1 MYSDIDKKK
10 SPFGNALEPGDV
22 GLNCYGYLM
31 SRFGLDGVSTSQK
44 GDKYYLAV
52 SSKGQIYGGAQI
64 NGAENITWKESA
76 SKTDLPNI
84 FTAKLGTSN
93 QESNHATTIK
103 GLWNSFPENQVFAC
117 NLVDINNF
125 CVFGFIYANHKYG
138 AVLYLAFND
147 SKEQYDSYAFL
158 MEKKLKDITTEDL
171 QKAVDDDTKRPSKR
185 STKTKAPI
193 SPKTVRNTYSY
204 IRSVINY
211 FYPNDNYDVRLP
223 KIPKKVKNLI
233 PAKTVL
239 EIIKDTEIELPC
251 LLACW
256 LSYSMS
262 EIRGIR
268 VRDISNG
275 YITLDRVIVD
285 IGQTPTVK
293 ESGKA
298 EARLRKH
305 HIPNYIQALIDKN
318 ISGKKPDDPLITLS
332 GHAIYMRW
340 VSLLEQHDLP
350 HMTFHDLRH
359 LNASVMAM
367 LRIPDKYAQE
377 RGGWSSDRVMKNVY
391 THTFSE
397 EREKVDETI
406 DNYFDSLL
414 DGSASEK
421 EKSAIEIINAL
432 READPNGWYKALLN
446 MQHEMQHKN

>member
-1 MYSDIDKKK
+1 MATAKKLPSGSWRCLVYSHTERIFDTK
-10 SPFGNALEPGDV
+10 SG
-22 GLNCYGYLM
+22 
-31 SRFGLDGVSTSQK
+31 
-44 GDKYYLAV
+44 
-52 SSKGQIYGGAQI
+52 
-64 NGAENITWKESA
+64 TWKDKRIYESFTSDDPSRRGKA
-76 SKTDLPNI
+76 DAERQAAEFQQDRDTNVSRKRQKNGNI
-84 FTAKLGTSN
+84 LLKDAMKKYVEAIGPSLSGTTV
-93 QESNHATTIK
+93 Q
-103 GLWNSFPENQVFAC
+103 G
-117 NLVDINNF
+117 
-125 CVFGFIYANHKYG
+125 Y
-138 AVLYLAFND
+138 

-359 LNASVMAM
+359 PYVKHTTKIFS
-367 LRIPDKYAQE
+367 LRLMDFQAQAYPDARRKTRGACQLLRVGQSRSPVRPLCNRKRFSCLPPQSKMSWILYAISM
-377 RGGWSSDRVMKNVY
+377 RLSGYTSTRSISS
-391 THTFSE
+391 
-397 EREKVDETI
+397 
-406 DNYFDSLL
+406 
-414 DGSASEK
+414 SASSVVSV
-421 EKSAIEIINAL
+421 SASKIAL
-432 READPNGWYKALLN
+432 DASFRLSCRACSSCFCFACANTAA
-446 MQHEMQHKN
+446 

>member
-1 MYSDIDKKK
+1 MATAKKLPSGSWRCLVYSHTERTFDAK
-10 SPFGNALEPGDV
+10 SG
-22 GLNCYGYLM
+22 
-31 SRFGLDGVSTSQK
+31 
-44 GDKYYLAV
+44 
-52 SSKGQIYGGAQI
+52 
-64 NGAENITWKESA
+64 TWKDKRIYESFTSDDPSRRGKA
-76 SKTDLPNI
+76 DAERQAAEFQQDRDTNVSRKRQKNGNI
-84 FTAKLGTSN
+84 LLKDAMKKYVEAIGPSLSGTTV
-93 QESNHATTIK
+93 Q
-103 GLWNSFPENQVFAC
+103 G
-117 NLVDINNF
+117 
-125 CVFGFIYANHKYG
+125 Y
-138 AVLYLAFND
+138 

-185 STKTKAPI
+185 STKTKASI

-318 ISGKKPDDPLITLS
+318 ISGKKPDDPLIT
-332 GHAIYMRW
+332 
-340 VSLLEQHDLP
+340 
-350 HMTFHDLRH
+350 MTFHDLRH

-414 DGSASEK
+414 DGSASKK

>member
-1 MYSDIDKKK
+1 MATAKKLPSGSWRCLVYSHTERVFDTK
-10 SPFGNALEPGDV
+10 SG
-22 GLNCYGYLM
+22 
-31 SRFGLDGVSTSQK
+31 
-44 GDKYYLAV
+44 
-52 SSKGQIYGGAQI
+52 
-64 NGAENITWKESA
+64 TWKDKRIYESFTSDDPSRRGKA
-76 SKTDLPNI
+76 DAERQAAEFQQDRDTNVSRKRQKNGNI
-84 FTAKLGTSN
+84 LLKDAMKKYVEAIGPSLSGTTV
-93 QESNHATTIK
+93 Q
-103 GLWNSFPENQVFAC
+103 G
-117 NLVDINNF
+117 
-125 CVFGFIYANHKYG
+125 Y
-138 AVLYLAFND
+138 

-223 KIPKKVKNLI
+223 KIPKKIKNLI

-318 ISGKKPDDPLITLS
+318 ISGKKPDDPLINLS

-340 VSLLEQHDLP
+340 VSLLEQHNLP

-359 LNASVMAM
+359 PYVKHTTKIFS
-367 LRIPDKYAQE
+367 LRLMDFQAQAYPDARRKTRGACQLLRVGQSRSPVRPLCNRKRFSCLPPQSKMSWILYAISM
-377 RGGWSSDRVMKNVY
+377 RLSGYTSTRSISS
-391 THTFSE
+391 
-397 EREKVDETI
+397 
-406 DNYFDSLL
+406 
-414 DGSASEK
+414 SASSVVSV
-421 EKSAIEIINAL
+421 SASKIAL
-432 READPNGWYKALLN
+432 DASMRLSCRACSSCFCFACANTAA
-446 MQHEMQHKN
+446 

>member
-1 MYSDIDKKK
+1 MATAKKLPSGSWRCLVYSHTERTFDAK
-10 SPFGNALEPGDV
+10 SG
-22 GLNCYGYLM
+22 
-31 SRFGLDGVSTSQK
+31 
-44 GDKYYLAV
+44 
-52 SSKGQIYGGAQI
+52 
-64 NGAENITWKESA
+64 TWKDKRIYESFTSDDPSRRGKA
-76 SKTDLPNI
+76 DAERQAAEFQQDRDTNVSRKRQKNGNI
-84 FTAKLGTSN
+84 LLKDAMKKYVEAIGPSLSG
-93 QESNHATTIK
+93 TTIQ
-103 GLWNSFPENQVFAC
+103 G
-117 NLVDINNF
+117 
-125 CVFGFIYANHKYG
+125 Y
-138 AVLYLAFND
+138 

-359 LNASVMAM
+359 PYVKPAT
-367 LRIPDKYAQE
+367 
-377 RGGWSSDRVMKNVY
+377 KN
-391 THTFSE
+391 
-397 EREKVDETI
+397 
-406 DNYFDSLL
+406 L
-414 DGSASEK
+414 
-421 EKSAIEIINAL
+421 
-432 READPNGWYKALLN
+432 
-446 MQHEMQHKN
+446 